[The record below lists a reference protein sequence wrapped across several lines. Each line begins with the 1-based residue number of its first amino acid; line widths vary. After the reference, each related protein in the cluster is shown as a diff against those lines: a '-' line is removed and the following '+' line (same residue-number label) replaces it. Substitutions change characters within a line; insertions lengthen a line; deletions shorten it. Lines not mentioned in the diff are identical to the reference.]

1 MLCIRPPFFFYSNRI
16 LFKSKEKRET
26 MENKTPLTQGT
37 FFLGANYWASHAGT
51 NMWRDWDEKVVDED
65 FKRFA
70 DNGLRLLRIFP
81 LWPDFQPLKP
91 LFGGGATVREVRY
104 ESEEVFPFTPEGRAG
119 VDPVMIE
126 RFGIVCRLAEK
137 HGISLIIGLIT
148 GWMSGRLYVPHL
160 LERNNVLKDPIA
172 IKWEIRFIQYMVR
185 RFKEEKSIIAW
196 ELGNECNCMAP
207 VTRDEAYVWSKAL
220 TMAVKE
226 IDSTRPMLSGMHGI
240 FPRNA
245 FDVRDQGEIT
255 DMLTTHPYPLFTPN
269 CNTDSMITMKSALH
283 AAGESLMY
291 QGIGGKPCFIE
302 EAGNLGPMMVNYEN
316 TAHYTVASC
325 MTAWAH
331 NLRAYVWWCMNE
343 QSNLTHAPYD
353 WNGVER
359 ELGLFD
365 ADKKPKPVMKAMG
378 KMQKYMDEF
387 PVPVNEPI
395 KDAVCILT
403 NMQENWT
410 VAYGTFL
417 LAKQAGL
424 DVTFCYITEE
434 IPEAS
439 VYFLP
444 SLTSDRPYH
453 SHEIAPVIE
462 RVKKGATLYM
472 SWQDSLLSP
481 FVEYTGVRSEYYVST
496 PRNDSILLDG
506 EKANL
511 FCPVT
516 MKLEVM
522 DAEVLLSTESG
533 EPALV
538 KHKLGEGTVYY
549 LNYPIE
555 KTAGASSG
563 ISETPLY
570 RIYEKLGVRNPL
582 RVASKTDS
590 HLGLTEHPLE
600 DGRRLLVLINY
611 EAKEKEVS
619 VSVADGYKV
628 EKFLPLEDSA
638 LLSEK
643 DGVITLRMARNSAVS
658 LIVAK

>member
-1 MLCIRPPFFFYSNRI
+1 MLSHTASFSFFKI
-16 LFKSKEKRET
+16 QQKREIT
-26 MENKTPLTQGT
+26 MENKTPLTEGS

-51 NMWRDWDEKVVDED
+51 NMWSDWDEKEVEAD
-65 FKRFA
+65 FKRYT

-91 LFGGGATVREVRY
+91 IFGGAGTVREVRY
-104 ESEEVFPFTPEGRAG
+104 ENNEEIMPFTEEGKAG
-119 VDPVMIE
+119 VDPVMVE
-126 RFGIVCRLAEK
+126 RFATVCKLAEK
-137 HGISLIIGLIT
+137 YGISLIIGLIT

-160 LERNNVLKDPIA
+160 LERNNVLRDPIA
-172 IKWEIRFIQYMVR
+172 IKWEVLFIQYMVR
-185 RFKEEKSIIAW
+185 RFKDEKSIIAW
-196 ELGNECNCMAP
+196 ELGNECNCMAR
-207 VTRDEAYVWSKAL
+207 VTRDEAYVWAKTL

-226 IDSTRPMLSGMHGI
+226 IDSERPMLSGMHGI
-240 FPRNA
+240 FPGSS
-245 FDVRDQGEIT
+245 FDVRDQGAIT

-269 CNTDSMITMKSALH
+269 CNTDSMLTMKSALH

-291 QGIGGKPCFIE
+291 QGIGGKPCFVE
-302 EAGNLGPMMVNYEN
+302 EAGNLGPMMVNLEN
-316 TAHYTVASC
+316 TAHYGIASC

-343 QSNLTHAPYD
+343 QSHLTHAPYD

-359 ELGLFD
+359 ELGLFN
-365 ADKKPKPVMKAMG
+365 AAKEPKPVMQAFT

-387 PVPVNEPI
+387 PVPVNAPLT
-395 KDAVCILT
+395 DAVCILT
-403 NMQENWT
+403 KEQETWT

-424 DVTFCYITEE
+424 DITFCYITEE

-439 VYFLP
+439 VYLLP
-444 SLTSDRPYH
+444 SLASDRPYH

-472 SWQDSLLSP
+472 SWENSLLSP
-481 FVEYTGVRSEYYVST
+481 FEEYTGVRSEYLVSVPCKDT
-496 PRNDSILLDG
+496 VVIDG
-506 EKANL
+506 EKL
-511 FCPVT
+511 T
-516 MKLEVM
+516 LSGTTTLKLERRG
-522 DAEVLLSTESG
+522 AEVLLETEEG
-533 EPALV
+533 YPAFV
-538 KHKLGEGTVYY
+538 KNKLGEGTVYY

-555 KTAGASSG
+555 KNAGQGSG
-563 ISETPLY
+563 YSETATY
-570 RIYEKLGVRNPL
+570 RIYEMLNIRSSA
-582 RVASKTDS
+582 RIASKTDS

-619 VSVADGYKV
+619 VSLKDGYKV
-628 EKFLPLEDSA
+628 EQFLPLEDSS

-643 DGVITLRMARNSAVS
+643 NGVITVRMARNSAAS
-658 LIVAK
+658 IIIAK